1 MDCLYEK
8 MLNNIFDVALA
19 NFKGVRIMSVEQ
31 STELAITYKV
41 NQAITA
47 AQFIELLSK
56 TTLGARRPIDN
67 LETVNAMLENS
78 NLLITAWQGE
88 ALVGVSRSV
97 TDFAFC
103 CYLSDLAVDESVQA
117 SGIGKTLVRM
127 TKEALQPKCSLILLS
142 APQAVDY
149 YPKIGFTQHN
159 SAWVLTDIQSLK

>member
-8 MLNNIFDVALA
+8 MLNDNFATALA
-19 NFKGVRIMSVEQ
+19 NVKGVRIMSIEQ

-41 NQAITA
+41 NQAITV

-67 LETVNAMLENS
+67 IETVNAMLANA

-103 CYLSDLAVDESVQA
+103 CYLSDLAVDETVQA

>member
-1 MDCLYEK
+1 
-8 MLNNIFDVALA
+8 MLPFYRIEE
-19 NFKGVRIMSVEQ
+19 GVLMSIEQ
-31 STELAITYKV
+31 SIELSLPIVYKV

-47 AQFIELLSK
+47 KQFVELLAK
-56 TTLGARRPIDN
+56 TTLGARRPIN
-67 LETVNAMLENS
+67 EPETIEAMLENA

-88 ALVGVSRSV
+88 ALVGVARSV

-103 CYLSDLAVDESVQA
+103 CYLSDLVVDESVQA
-117 SGIGKTLVRM
+117 TGIGKTLIRM

-159 SAWVLTDIQSLK
+159 SAWVLADITMLK